1 MPILEMTGPSHQDFN
16 FSNDVKWQIMK
27 QIICIMNDIF
37 RIIAGKRIF
46 SYVNYLY
53 DNRF

>member
-1 MPILEMTGPSHQDFN
+1 
-16 FSNDVKWQIMK
+16 
-27 QIICIMNDIF
+27 MNDIF

-53 DNRF
+53 DNRFNVYKREYYNAESTCIATLSYLTYYV